1 MGIKGNLYT
10 SSSPCDS
17 TTSDLDY
24 GNQIRVL
31 KTIRNMTFGDCGEIM
46 REEYLKELY
55 GTDLRIIPV
64 KELDRNICAVPK
76 LNMVAIEQNR

>member
-1 MGIKGNLYT
+1 
-10 SSSPCDS
+10 
-17 TTSDLDY
+17 
-24 GNQIRVL
+24 
-31 KTIRNMTFGDCGEIM
+31 MTFGDCGEIM
-46 REEYLKELY
+46 REEYLKQLY